1 MTARRRPVLFVEGNG
16 DRAAVP
22 VLVKRLLTDLGG
34 WSDLFLDEH
43 PFIVGNA
50 AQLTREGGK
59 DWLRWLHAAQKR
71 PKLGAVLLVQD
82 GDLVRIRREEF
93 CPVRFARR
101 LGGQA
106 RTVGAGTTF
115 SLATVFARQEYESW
129 LLPCVDH
136 LAGVPLPDGRPGIRA
151 GVTAPEGDLE
161 EAPRDAKRWLD
172 GQMDGGYK
180 ETRDQEPLTQLMI
193 HHLDAIRSRGLRSFR
208 RLENALAQLLAS
220 LRSGRHTVT
229 PADPAMK

>member
-1 MTARRRPVLFVEGNG
+1 MTAPRRLVLFVEGEG
-16 DRAAVP
+16 DRIAVP
-22 VLVKRLLTDLGG
+22 VLVKRLLTDLEG
-34 WSDLFLDEH
+34 WSDLFLDPH
-43 PFIVGNA
+43 PFVVGNA
-50 AQLTREGGK
+50 AQLTRDGGK
-59 DWLRWLHAAQKR
+59 DWLRLLQSAQKR

-82 GDLVRIRREEF
+82 GDLVRIRGEEF

-101 LGGQA
+101 LGAQA

-115 SLATVFARQEYESW
+115 SVATVFARQEYESW
-129 LLPCVDH
+129 VLPCVDC

-172 GQMDGGYK
+172 SQMDGGYK

-193 HHLDAIRSRGLRSFR
+193 HHLDVIRSRSLRSFR
-208 RLENALAQLLAS
+208 RLENALTQILAG
-220 LRSGRHTVT
+220 LRSGTHTVT
-229 PADPAMK
+229 PAEPPAK